1 MMLNIRNFCIIAHID
16 HGKSTL
22 ADRMLEVT
30 KTVEKRLMREQF
42 LDMHPLERERGI
54 TIKMQPVRM
63 QYALGHTPYVL
74 NLIDTPGHIDFNYE
88 VSRALAAVEGAVLL
102 VDATQGVEA
111 QTLSNVEIAH
121 ALNLKIIPV
130 VNKIDLPQA
139 RIAETKSEIIG
150 LLGVHEEEILAVSG
164 KTGEGVERL
173 LEEIIAKIPPP
184 ASSKSPG
191 KKSDFPGKSDFEEGD
206 FSPGGGV
213 RALIFDYEYSIHRGV
228 IAHIRVFDGEIKKGS
243 KLRLAAVKEKFTTG
257 EVGVFKPALYPAEAL
272 RAGEIGYIVT
282 NTKEAKLVRVGDTI
296 LSENSALSALPG
308 YKEIKP
314 VVFSSIYP
322 EDQDQFEELKRSLER
337 LKLVDSSL
345 FFEEESSGV
354 LGRGFRC
361 GFLGMLH
368 LEIVV
373 EKLDRDYKVKT
384 IAATPSVKYKIKTR
398 NGELEIYS
406 PHKFPDANEITEI
419 FEPWLRIEIL
429 LPPEKLAGVMKL
441 LHEHEAEVGNT
452 ERFSEARLKIEA
464 KMPLRELMRDFFDEL
479 KSVSSGYASLNYEF
493 GDMRTADLL
502 RLDIV
507 VADEAV
513 PAFARI
519 VPRHRLET
527 EAEAVV
533 EKLYKILPKAL
544 FALKIQ
550 ASAGG
555 RILASRTIKAASKDV
570 TQHMYGGDRTRKMKL
585 WKKQKEGKKRLSAE
599 ADYDIPADAYLKLMK
614 K

>member
-1 MMLNIRNFCIIAHID
+1 MESNIRNFCIIAHID

-30 KTVEKRLMREQF
+30 KTVEARLMREQF

-63 QYALGHTPYVL
+63 KYSNESGSEYIL

-111 QTLSNVEIAH
+111 QTLSNVELART
-121 ALNLKIIPV
+121 LKLAIIPV

-139 RIAETKSEIIG
+139 RVAETKAEIRN
-150 LLGVHEEEILAVSG
+150 LLGVEDEEILAVSA

-173 LEEIIAKIPPP
+173 LEEIIKKIPPP
-184 ASSKSPG
+184 EFGARDAKLS
-191 KKSDFPGKSDFEEGD
+191 
-206 FSPGGGV
+206 GGGPV
-213 RALIFDYEYSIHRGV
+213 AQTRALIFDYEYSTHRGV
-228 IAHIRVFDGEIKKGS
+228 IAHVRIFDGEIKKGS
-243 KLRLAAVKEKFTTG
+243 KLKLAASGEIFTVG
-257 EVGVFKPALYPAEAL
+257 EIGIFKPALSVSDSL
-272 RAGEIGYIVT
+272 GAGEIGYVVT
-282 NTKEAKLVRVGDTI
+282 NIKEAKIVRVGDTI
-296 LSENSALSALPG
+296 LNASSQREALPG

-314 VVFSSIYP
+314 VVFSSVYP
-322 EDQDQFEELKRSLER
+322 EDQDKFEDLKRALER
-337 LKLVDSSL
+337 LKLVDSAL

-373 EKLDRDYKVKT
+373 ARLERDFKVET
-384 IAATPSVKYKIKTR
+384 IATTPSVKYKIITR
-398 NGELEIYS
+398 KGEIEIYS
-406 PHKFPDANEITEI
+406 PHRFPDESEIKEI
-419 FEPWLRIEIL
+419 MEPWLKIEIL
-429 LPPEKLAGVMKL
+429 LPPDKLAGVIKL
-441 LHEHEAEVGNT
+441 LNEHEVEVGDT
-452 ERFSEARLKIEA
+452 SRFSDTRLKVEG

-479 KSVSSGYASLNYEF
+479 KSVSSGYASLNYEQD
-493 GDMRTADLL
+493 DMRKADLS
-502 RLDIV
+502 RLDIL
-507 VADEAV
+507 VAEEAV

-519 VPRHRLET
+519 VPRRRLET

-533 EKLYKILPKAL
+533 EKLYHILPKAL

-550 ASAGG
+550 AKAGG

-599 ADYDIPADAYLKLMK
+599 ADYDIPPDTYLKLMK